1 MAYFFFHGLGR
12 QRQSAAAFLCFWL
25 TLPGRWE
32 LGRREYCGA
41 FKYSGRGRVQGGVL
55 RGLLKK
61 PAAMLW
67 GCGVLVWRCMGRPWA
82 GAKLWRPAGRFPKS
96 ERPGWGNA
104 GKSGENML
112 YCTHILCKISETS
125 VKKSENCKNRAL
137 EREDVSH
144 ALFDTIFNRLS
155 NALPRAPERKA
166 RKQESKISKI
176 TSRIRK
182 GAGYN
187 GVP

>member
-1 MAYFFFHGLGR
+1 MPGWSGLSREIFLYAYKQNARQSAGRMAYFFFHGLGR

-67 GCGVLVWRCMGRPWA
+67 GCGVLVWRCMGDLIDWWGKTLA
-82 GAKLWRPAGRFPKS
+82 SGWEVPK
-96 ERPGWGNA
+96 
-104 GKSGENML
+104 
-112 YCTHILCKISETS
+112 I
-125 VKKSENCKNRAL
+125 
-137 EREDVSH
+137 
-144 ALFDTIFNRLS
+144 
-155 NALPRAPERKA
+155 RKA
-166 RKQESKISKI
+166 RMGKRWKI
-176 TSRIRK
+176 RRK
-182 GAGYN
+182 YAILHPYTLQN
-187 GVP
+187 FRNFCKEI